1 MNRKIFA
8 VFGMSLA
15 LGVASA
21 SAADTKPAS
30 PKRPTADV
38 LPAKANE
45 NGNGVGQLTDREIRG
60 AVRNFEQERER
71 FLRTQRELG
80 REAASAT
87 AERRAQ
93 IREELNR
100 AKQELEKIRRDARE
114 SAQNAREQA
123 REQGRRVSDAVREQ
137 TGGGRDR

>member
-1 MNRKIFA
+1 VILKFKNQRFMNRKIFA

-15 LGVASA
+15 LSLASA
-21 SAADTKPAS
+21 RAAENAGGN
-30 PKRPTADV
+30 A
-38 LPAKANE
+38 E
-45 NGNGVGQLTDREIRG
+45 NGKPTDREIRG
-60 AVRNFEQERER
+60 AIRTFEQQRDR
-71 FLRTQRELG
+71 FLNTQRELT

-100 AKQELEKIRRDARE
+100 AKQELEKIRREARE